1 MPGSGSPSPQD
12 WTSRADPFAG
22 SSYRA
27 VRKLGSGGAGAVY
40 EAVHV
45 PLGKPVAIKLLHQGL
60 VDAPTAMERMR
71 VEAQALARLRS
82 PHLVEVSDFGL
93 TADGRPFYVME
104 LLVGSNLADERRR
117 RGPLAASE
125 AVKLVQQL
133 LKGLDVAH
141 RAGLVHRDI
150 KLENLFLH
158 TTEDGPVLKIL
169 DFGIAKVLPNAA
181 GLEPPAMRTSE
192 GFILGTPRF
201 IPPEQVIGRD
211 VDARADVYGAGIV
224 LYELLTGRD
233 PFHDINGTAP
243 LLRAA
248 VSEAPPSPSRVASQP
263 IEPALEYVVMR
274 ALAKRRE
281 DRYASA
287 SEMSCALACA
297 METIAT
303 VDKQARAASRPPRR
317 GGAPLVVALLLVIAG
332 AALSAVLAL
341 WFTRQP

>member
-1 MPGSGSPSPQD
+1 MSRPASPSPREGGLR
-12 WTSRADPFAG
+12 SDPFAG

-27 VRKLGSGGAGAVY
+27 VRKLGSGGAGVVY

-60 VDAPTAMERMR
+60 VDAPAAVERMR

-93 TADGRPFYVME
+93 TAEGRPFYVME
-104 LLVGSNLADERRR
+104 LLVGSNLGDEVQR
-117 RGPLAASE
+117 RGALPPRE
-125 AVKLVQQL
+125 AVMLVQHL
-133 LKGLDVAH
+133 LKGLAVAH

-150 KLENLFLH
+150 KLDNLFLSA
-158 TTEDGPVLKIL
+158 TEDGPVLKIL

-181 GLEPPAMRTSE
+181 GVEPPTMRTSE
-192 GFILGTPRF
+192 GSILGTPRF
-201 IPPEQVIGRD
+201 ISPEQVIGRD
-211 VDARADVYGAGIV
+211 VDARADLYGAGVV
-224 LYELLTGRD
+224 LYALLTGRD
-233 PFHDINGTAP
+233 PFHDIDGTAP

-248 VSEAPPSPSRVASQP
+248 VSEAPPLPSHVAPQP

-274 ALAKRRE
+274 ALAKRPE
-281 DRYASA
+281 DRYAGA
-287 SEMSCALACA
+287 DEMSQALAHA
-297 METIAT
+297 MAT
-303 VDKQARAASRPPRR
+303 AASPAHAFTRPPHRA
-317 GGAPLVVALLLVIAG
+317 GASLIVALLLVIAG